1 MSKDSDSIYFYHQV
15 ISYNSYGTRAFDI
28 WIFGLLVRNKSYCAL
43 LEPRIHLESD
53 AVALLHSPC
62 SRDILDMVRHAL
74 DIGCALGWIETS
86 SPNAA
91 PLINPRELLS
101 QVPEELERH

>member
-1 MSKDSDSIYFYHQV
+1 MSKDSYSIYFNHQV
-15 ISYNSYGTRAFDI
+15 ISHNSYGTRAFNI
-28 WIFGLLVRNKSYCAL
+28 WIFGLLVRHKSYCAL

-74 DIGCALGWIETS
+74 DVSCTLGRIETS
-86 SPNAA
+86 GPNAG
-91 PLINPRELLS
+91 PLINPRELLC